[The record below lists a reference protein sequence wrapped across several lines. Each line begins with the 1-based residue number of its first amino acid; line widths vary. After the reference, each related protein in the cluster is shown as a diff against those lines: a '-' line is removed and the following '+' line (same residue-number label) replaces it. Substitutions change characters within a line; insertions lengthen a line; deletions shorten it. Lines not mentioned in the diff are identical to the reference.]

1 MLFPYTDLKDE
12 IFVTRGRLWARSM
25 TLSGPLLCKDT
36 EDVPGRFPPN
46 LCREPDREFRCW
58 DGTGDCAVSV
68 LGDSGGRWLSDKLD
82 KVPASTRASSNSTS
96 SLVRVA
102 GTTEAGDTGPV
113 RVCVLWAGVMD

>member
-1 MLFPYTDLKDE
+1 MS
-12 IFVTRGRLWARSM
+12 RSVLM
-25 TLSGPLLCKDT
+25 LCKDRA
-36 EDVPGRFPPN
+36 DFRCRFPPN
-46 LCREPDREFRCW
+46 RWREPDREFRCW